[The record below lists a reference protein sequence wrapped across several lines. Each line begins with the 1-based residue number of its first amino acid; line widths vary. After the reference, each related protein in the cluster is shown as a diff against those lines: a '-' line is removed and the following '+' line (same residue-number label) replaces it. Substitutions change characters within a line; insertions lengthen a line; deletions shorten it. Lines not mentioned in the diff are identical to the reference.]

1 VVTNRPSKKK
11 NTSSKN
17 KLKVVQSTRESLKPQ
32 LPVLTLPLMQQHH
45 QSTQPMFEQAKGIK
59 TAPNK
64 MLDQIPRA
72 EIPARNEQQIQKS
85 DSSATK
91 QRYLQVLQ
99 KAGGLAEE
107 PPAKHLAPKNV
118 QGTQGE
124 SIGLS

>member
-1 VVTNRPSKKK
+1 VVVTANRPSKKK
-11 NTSSKN
+11 NASSKN

-32 LPVLTLPLMQQHH
+32 LPVLTLPLMQQH

-59 TAPNK
+59 SAPNK
-64 MLDQIPRA
+64 MLDKIARV
-72 EIPARNEQQIQKS
+72 EIPARNEQQLQKS

-107 PPAKHLAPKNV
+107 PAKLLAPKNV

>member
-1 VVTNRPSKKK
+1 
-11 NTSSKN
+11 
-17 KLKVVQSTRESLKPQ
+17 
-32 LPVLTLPLMQQHH
+32 
-45 QSTQPMFEQAKGIK
+45 MFEQAKGIK

-85 DSSATK
+85 DLSAAK
-91 QRYLQVLQ
+91 QRYSQVLQ

-107 PPAKHLAPKNV
+107 PAKLLAPKNV

-124 SIGLS
+124 SIGLT